1 MKCIHKS
8 KFVILILVVILACVG
23 LLSGCGSKDTDT
35 LVIGNGEMNGVF
47 NPFFV
52 ETNADQN
59 VVKLTAVTLNRLTEN
74 GLLEG
79 YASEY
84 IAPEEILGADGQV
97 DFTKYIYKIKNDVQ
111 FSDGTPVTAED
122 VIFSIKVLCDP
133 SYNGLSTINTLPIV
147 GLEEYIYDTAD
158 YNELIAGFEN
168 EAKQIDKEYV
178 LEYIKAM
185 ASEAVSTYSEE
196 ELTAYMGI
204 ELDAGLKGRERQTAL
219 EKEYY
224 EFEAANAFDYY
235 IEGAQAEKV
244 KQLKDEYISDKAGN
258 FQIQE
263 IEGVKAID
271 DRTVEITLA
280 GVNPSAVWDIGEVV
294 IAPEHYYGKGF
305 EKGDLASVRSKDG
318 APLGAG
324 PYVFESYQNNVVTM
338 SANKNYFLGK
348 PNIPKIKFAYT
359 TKANTVDGIA
369 LGEIDIADVEAT
381 QDEISKIEENKLYYM
396 TTDFQGYGYI
406 GINSN
411 RINDINVRKGL
422 MSLINKEPAVNTYFG
437 GLASVI
443 ERPASADSWVY
454 PADSKPVYTYNK
466 DKALEYFKAAGY
478 TQETKNGKNIL
489 SKDGQQLSLA
499 AGVGGEGTMDHP
511 AALIFTQMK
520 LDLEEMGGKL
530 EITDCDLT
538 VLTDGLYQGSFDLWA
553 ASWDTSIDPSDMNG
567 IYLKGAEGNFYGIAS
582 DRLDSTL
589 MAASAITDME
599 ARKNLYA
606 EAMDII
612 MAEAVEMPVYQR
624 KNLYVFNPEIVDIS
638 SLPAKITEYSG
649 YLDDIEKLKFI

>member
-454 PADSKPVYTYNK
+454 PADSKP
-466 DKALEYFKAAGY
+466 
-478 TQETKNGKNIL
+478 
-489 SKDGQQLSLA
+489 
-499 AGVGGEGTMDHP
+499 
-511 AALIFTQMK
+511 
-520 LDLEEMGGKL
+520 
-530 EITDCDLT
+530 
-538 VLTDGLYQGSFDLWA
+538 
-553 ASWDTSIDPSDMNG
+553 
-567 IYLKGAEGNFYGIAS
+567 
-582 DRLDSTL
+582 
-589 MAASAITDME
+589 
-599 ARKNLYA
+599 
-606 EAMDII
+606 
-612 MAEAVEMPVYQR
+612 
-624 KNLYVFNPEIVDIS
+624 
-638 SLPAKITEYSG
+638 
-649 YLDDIEKLKFI
+649 